1 MLVIRLSRHGR
12 NKLPVYRIV
21 LTEHTKPVKFGYKKV
36 LWSYDPL
43 KHVVQAD
50 VDTIVSWIGKWAQPS
65 ERLAKIL
72 FKETKNELFNKFIE
86 HRERTSKKKNGE
98 DDTKAN

>member
-12 NKLPVYRIV
+12 TNLSVYRVV
-21 LTEHTKPVKFGYKKV
+21 LSEHTKPVKFWYKEV
-36 LWSYDPL
+36 LWSYDPV
-43 KHVVQAD
+43 KHVLN
-50 VDTIVSWIGKWAQPS
+50 VDTDAIVSWIQKGAKPS

-86 HRERTSKKKNGE
+86 HRERTGKTKKEEK
-98 DDTKAN
+98 K